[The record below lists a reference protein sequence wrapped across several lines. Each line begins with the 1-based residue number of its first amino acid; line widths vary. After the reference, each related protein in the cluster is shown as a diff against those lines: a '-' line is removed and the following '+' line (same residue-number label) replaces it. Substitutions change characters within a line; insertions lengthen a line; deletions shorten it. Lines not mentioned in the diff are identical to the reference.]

1 MKIKILTGL
10 SLIGVLF
17 GRAQE
22 ITFKLNGGLSG
33 ISYESP
39 VGNGSLGLGGGTGLG
54 YTYFLNGRWGIQTGI
69 EAQYNGNTFELD
81 DGRQVTSDEIDDQG
95 SAFEYRASA
104 VSYKEEQHFYSF
116 AVPLLLQYRGSVSSK
131 TGFYIGLGGKVL
143 FPTGQKI
150 KAGAQTLS
158 LSGYYP
164 DLDLEINDLPVHGF
178 GTVNDW
184 EDDTSVSL
192 RTSVLLSMEGGL
204 SFRLRKNLRLYTG
217 VYADYGLTDLQGK
230 GPSSNLVSY
239 SAGGIEATAANGV
252 MSTEGTVKNSNY
264 LSAGIQ
270 VKLGFQPGKR
280 DVPEQGEERIVVKET
295 VEVKEQAPVV
305 VKEPKGGAAKRPV
318 FTGTEI
324 AYIEG
329 PLVFGNIDRTDIP
342 EPLTGRLD
350 TIADMLNK
358 EETAQLRI
366 TGHTCNVGN
375 ESLNKRIG
383 MERAVAVATYLE
395 AQGVSRDRMEL
406 LSKGESEPLLP
417 NTSAENREKNR
428 RVSIDVISEE

>member
-1 MKIKILTGL
+1 MKIKLLTGL
-10 SLIGVLF
+10 LLIGVLL
-17 GRAQE
+17 GQAQE
-22 ITFKLNGGLSG
+22 ITLKLNGGLSG

-39 VGNGSLGLGGGTGLG
+39 VGDGSLGLGGGIGFG
-54 YTYFLNGRWGIQTGI
+54 YTYFLNDHWGIQTGI
-69 EAQYNGNTFELD
+69 EAQYNSNTFELD
-81 DGRQVTSDEIDDQG
+81 DGRQVTSNEIDDQE
-95 SAFEYRASA
+95 SAFEYRVSA

-116 AVPLLLQYRGSVSSK
+116 AVPLLLQYRGNISSK
-131 TGFYIGLGGKVL
+131 TGFYIGFGGRVL

-150 KAGAQTLS
+150 KASAQTLS

-204 SFRLRKNLRLYTG
+204 SFQLKKNLKLYTG
-217 VYADYGLTDLQGK
+217 VYADYGLTDLQGE

-239 SAGGIEATAANGV
+239 SAEGIEATAANGV
-252 MSTEGTVKNSNY
+252 MGTDGIVKKSNY
-264 LSAGIQ
+264 LSAGIH
-270 VKLGFQPGKR
+270 VKLGFQLGKK
-280 DVPEQGEERIVVKET
+280 DVPEQGEERIVAKEPI
-295 VEVKEQAPVV
+295 EAEEQAPVV
-305 VKEPKGGAAKRPV
+305 VEGPREEATKRPV

-324 AYIEG
+324 AYIEE

-342 EPLTGRLD
+342 EPLTGRLN
-350 TIADMLNK
+350 TIAGMLNK
-358 EETAQLRI
+358 EETAQLQI
-366 TGHTCNVGN
+366 TGHTCNVGSEPLN
-375 ESLNKRIG
+375 ERIG
-383 MERAVAVATYLE
+383 MERAEAVASYLE

-406 LSKGESEPLLP
+406 ISKGESEPLLP

-428 RVSIDVISEE
+428 RVSIDVIF